1 MNYTQNLKRGDAK
14 SKMSNKAIIFN
25 LPWWMVVFLKVSKKI
40 LVTLT
45 ITGAVGMVADSTYQF
60 TPLAMLVFICLR
72 EAISEFMAIYIS
84 QEISDDDK

>member
-1 MNYTQNLKRGDAK
+1 MEEKITMGKKQ
-14 SKMSNKAIIFN
+14 ITFN
-25 LPWWMVVFLKVSKKI
+25 LPWWMVVFLKVLKKI

-60 TPLAMLVFICLR
+60 TPLAMLIFICLR